1 MRLRFERSQGGGGDD
16 TALNGIIVACSNIST
31 TSEVVVEW
39 GLWGDWSGTAY
50 CPPGA
55 YAVKATFRLEYRGGD
70 DTAGNSVQLGCSDG
84 TVLAPNNGLW
94 GDLLRPAVTAPAAP
108 ITRAALTAPAFA
120 SPTLTAPALAA
131 APAFTAALAPGV
143 ATNLPADLHPEC
155 AQFDAARNVLVS
167 RFDSGEAT
175 AWRDVQYGR
184 GRNQTMIFE
193 DVEGTGSAL
202 YGNQTL
208 NLTSIAGVMT
218 NELRNW
224 STAPTAPFTIVVIQ
238 ALQTDLIDW
247 SANQLIAELSC
258 ESAPQTSGFMFG
270 TREAFIS
277 GPHSWASSF
286 HTTKPVPVETGWT
299 FNAFVRRK
307 GGDAGAYYYG
317 GFSGGI
323 ALREEFTDQL
333 RISVG
338 ADGLTVGT
346 SRCLASAKSRTRL
359 GAVLVYNRALSVTD
373 LTRIHEAYASRFG
386 WRRAGGVPMCYT
398 GIDMAGATVQPD
410 ILLVNVSTCQAE
422 CNKVASCEFSV
433 FFKWSSSGICS
444 LRRNAI
450 NGTAGSN
457 AVADSTTTCFSRPNY
472 GNYYCVPKW
481 TIQGTTLATSATM
494 DKSTCL
500 GECDRGATCQFVSV
514 AAGAV
519 DCTTRG
525 DMFNGTHG
533 VTQPRTD
540 LGPAAEVCIKARGY
554 PQAVECGKWT
564 KDGPG
569 ETRLQVDCD
578 GDGLLDAVLFDTTG
592 ARGVAL
598 SSRGCSTADA
608 DTRYPNAPESSCPAV
623 FQNLCP
629 KPLGDWCP
637 GGEVIQLDCD
647 GDGSKDLACLLEDDR
662 SSLRVVRSGLGC
674 RLEAADAYCP
684 PLTAPGS
691 CAFPAGSPCNDGHML
706 SVDCNADGVRDW
718 VCQGPGGQRGVV
730 SSRRGCG
737 ATNALSGYPAAP
749 DNICPVLFG
758 VGTPRPAGARPPA
771 PPTPPGSAKLA
782 P

>member
-1 MRLRFERSQGGGGDD
+1 M
-16 TALNGIIVACSNIST
+16 A
-31 TSEVVVEW
+31 
-39 GLWGDWSGTAY
+39 
-50 CPPGA
+50 
-55 YAVKATFRLEYRGGD
+55 
-70 DTAGNSVQLGCSDG
+70 
-84 TVLAPNNGLW
+84 
-94 GDLLRPAVTAPAAP
+94 
-108 ITRAALTAPAFA
+108 
-120 SPTLTAPALAA
+120 
-131 APAFTAALAPGV
+131 
-143 ATNLPADLHPEC
+143 
-155 AQFDAARNVLVS
+155 
-167 RFDSGEAT
+167 
-175 AWRDVQYGR
+175 
-184 GRNQTMIFE
+184 FE

-224 STAPTAPFTIVVIQ
+224 STAPSAPFTIVVIQ

-247 SANQLIAELSC
+247 STNQLIAELSC
-258 ESAPQTSGFMFG
+258 ESAPQTSGLMFG

-277 GPHSWASSF
+277 GPYFSSSAF
-286 HTTKPVPVETGWT
+286 HTSKPVPVETGWT

-323 ALREEFTDQL
+323 ALREEFTNQFP
-333 RISVG
+333 ISVG

-386 WRRAGGVPMCYT
+386 WRRAG
-398 GIDMAGATVQPD
+398 
-410 ILLVNVSTCQAE
+410 
-422 CNKVASCEFSV
+422 
-433 FFKWSSSGICS
+433 S
-444 LRRNAI
+444 LRRGAL
-450 NGTAGSN
+450 NGTAGAN

-481 TIQGTTLATSATM
+481 FAM
-494 DKSTCL
+494 
-500 GECDRGATCQFVSV
+500 V
-514 AAGAV
+514 ASGGV
-519 DCTTRG
+519 DCTTRKE
-525 DMFNGTHG
+525 MFNGTHG
-533 VTQPRTD
+533 ATQPQPD
-540 LGPAAEVCIKARGY
+540 LGPAAEVCIKARVY

-564 KDGPG
+564 KAGPG

-608 DTRYPNAPESSCPAV
+608 DTRYPNAPAHLCPAV

-629 KPLGDWCP
+629 KPLEDWCP

-691 CAFPAGSPCNDGHML
+691 CAFPAGSPCSDGHML

-737 ATNALSGYPAAP
+737 TANALSGYPAAL

-758 VGTPRPAGARPPA
+758 VGTPRPPAPPA
-771 PPTPPGSAKLA
+771 PPPSPPSPAQ
-782 P
+782 PPIRPFPTSTMP